1 MLLVVAL
8 PAITTK
14 IHLVT
19 DAEGRPRV
27 IQLTPGNTNDHKP
40 AQHCLELMPPPRFVI
55 ADKGYD
61 SAPLRQWLLQRGSE
75 AVIPPRRNRKVLFP
89 YNRTLYRQRNVI
101 ERTINR
107 IKDWRRIATRYD
119 RNVVV
124 YLASLFIVATVT
136 WWL

>member
-1 MLLVVAL
+1 MTAL
-8 PAITTK
+8 RCANGCFSAA
-14 IHLVT
+14 L
-19 DAEGRPRV
+19 
-27 IQLTPGNTNDHKP
+27 KP
-40 AQHCLELMPPPRFVI
+40 SSRHVEI
-55 ADKGYD
+55 AKF
-61 SAPLRQWLLQRGSE
+61 ST
-75 AVIPPRRNRKVLFP
+75 P